1 MQLALNFQLLDAEFF
16 LYAALGKGLDDIA
29 PGLFQGPA
37 SVGARIANLDGT
49 IRRIIEEF
57 GYQGGYLK
65 NSRSSCSGSKVP
77 TESQRIVQFPFLVLA
92 GGAGCFTLRVTN
104 FTDSIS
110 QHRNRRGIR
119 GMKDEG
125 LRVSRQF
132 EAENRTTSNILSAD
146 NEEDYKYNNIRWN
159 WC

>member
-37 SVGARIANLDGT
+37 SVGARIANLD
-49 IRRIIEEF
+49 
-57 GYQGGYLK
+57 
-65 NSRSSCSGSKVP
+65 
-77 TESQRIVQFPFLVLA
+77 
-92 GGAGCFTLRVTN
+92 VTN

-132 EAENRTTSNILSAD
+132 GAENQTTSNILSAE

>member
-57 GYQGGYLK
+57 GYQGVGDI
-65 NSRSSCSGSKVP
+65 RP
-77 TESQRIVQFPFLVLA
+77 TFHIFHN
-92 GGAGCFTLRVTN
+92 TN
-104 FTDSIS
+104 
-110 QHRNRRGIR
+110 N
-119 GMKDEG
+119 
-125 LRVSRQF
+125 
-132 EAENRTTSNILSAD
+132 
-146 NEEDYKYNNIRWN
+146 
-159 WC
+159 